1 MNHKQSAFVLSA
13 LGAAALS
20 FSVHAGMV
28 TDANGN
34 VGYDTAAE
42 CDMAVQSG
50 TARFYVPTTRMSPLR
65 RQGEVSVRTARL
77 ADLGPEYA
85 QGACDLG
92 VGRANGR
99 NGVSRALQG
108 KYVPYSPDMPVNLYL
123 NRDGAPVRASMGQC
137 DNRFS
142 DVRPRPVAVAA
153 PAPAPA
159 PAPVAV
165 PAPAPMPAPAPAPQ
179 PLAAEPV
186 PAAPVERGM
195 RPYAFGTIGMVRDSA
210 LYTSGVPGHATDD
223 TDRKAGA
230 QIGGGLQFNDLV
242 GAEVFYQGGKFLSY
256 TAANGYVN
264 RYGTRV
270 FGARATFG
278 RDVSDK
284 ARVFA
289 KVGLAR
295 VNHHNSSGNTTHWT
309 QPPAGA
315 VDYSVS
321 QTRPTVGIGATF
333 DLTENLALRADFDHY
348 QKRGSDN
355 PKWRNL
361 NYFGVGLQFNF

>member
-1 MNHKQSAFVLSA
+1 MNHKSSLFVLSA
-13 LGAAALS
+13 LGAATLS
-20 FSVHAGMV
+20 LGVHAGMV

-42 CDMAVQSG
+42 CDMAVQAG
-50 TARFYVPTTRMSPLR
+50 AARFYEPVTRMRPLR
-65 RQGEVSVRTARL
+65 RQGEASVRTARL
-77 ADLGPEYA
+77 SDLGPEYA
-85 QGACDLG
+85 RGACDLG
-92 VGRANGR
+92 VGHQDGR
-99 NGVSRALQG
+99 DGVSKTLQG
-108 KYVPYSPDMPVNLYL
+108 KYVPFSPDMPVNLYL

-165 PAPAPMPAPAPAPQ
+165 PPPAPAPAPAPAPQ
-179 PLAAEPV
+179 PLAAEPA

-195 RPYAFGTIGMVRDSA
+195 NPYAFGTIGMVRDSA
-210 LYTSGVPGHATDD
+210 IYGSGVPGLNVDD
-223 TDRKAGA
+223 NDSKTGA
-230 QIGGGLQFNDLV
+230 QIGAGLQFNDLV
-242 GAEVFYQGGKFLSY
+242 GAEVFYQGGKMLSY
-256 TAANGYVN
+256 TAANGYEN
-264 RYGTRV
+264 RYGTRI

-278 RDVSDK
+278 RDVSEK

-309 QPPAGA
+309 QPPAGT

-321 QTRPTVGIGATF
+321 QTRATVGLGATF
-333 DLTENLALRADFDHY
+333 DLTDNLALRADFDHY

>member
-1 MNHKQSAFVLSA
+1 MNHKNATFVLSA
-13 LGAAALS
+13 LGAATLS
-20 FSVHAGMV
+20 LSVHAGMV

-42 CDMAVQSG
+42 CDMAVRAG
-50 TARFYVPTTRMSPLR
+50 TARFYEPTTRMRPQR
-65 RQGEVSVRTARL
+65 RQGEASVRTAQL
-77 ADLGPEYA
+77 ADLGPQYA

-92 VGRANGR
+92 VGRKDGR
-99 NGVSRALQG
+99 NGVSKALQG
-108 KYVPYSPDMPVNLYL
+108 KYVPFSPTMPVNVYL
-123 NRDGAPVRASMGQC
+123 NKDGAPVRASMGQC

-142 DVRPRPVAVAA
+142 DAQPRPVTAAA

-165 PAPAPMPAPAPAPQ
+165 PAPAPVPPPAPAAA

-186 PAAPVERGM
+186 VAAPVEQGV

-210 LYTSGVPGHATDD
+210 TYSSGVPGHNVDD
-223 TDRKAGA
+223 SDGKAGA
-230 QIGGGLQFNDLV
+230 QIGAGLQFNELV

-256 TAANGYVN
+256 TAANGYDN
-264 RYGTRV
+264 AYGTRI

-278 RDVSDK
+278 RDVSEK

-321 QTRPTVGIGATF
+321 QTRATVGIGATF
-333 DLTENLALRADFDHY
+333 DLTDRLALRADFDHY